1 MQSAEP
7 FNAFRVVQKQQAL
20 VNTFGQSVS
29 AIDGQLQVVLAVFL
43 KVRQHAPKLTACL
56 VYCLEVG
63 HIACNQK
70 FEGRHHVKPFAHTHD
85 RL

>member
-29 AIDGQLQVVLAVFL
+29 AIDG
-43 KVRQHAPKLTACL
+43 
-56 VYCLEVG
+56 
-63 HIACNQK
+63 
-70 FEGRHHVKPFAHTHD
+70 
-85 RL
+85 